1 LENKFLIILRSIK
14 FYRKPVIYQ
23 VLIIVLLS
31 AVITGSLLVGRSV
44 KESLKSSAAEH
55 LGNTGIVISSGTR
68 YFNNDLVRKLSDSG
82 IACTGILEITGY
94 SQNLNSQKG
103 AFNTHIYGVGKD
115 FFVFHG
121 SDTINI
127 KPGEVAVNRKLSE
140 YLGISTGDELIIRFT
155 VIKDIP
161 ADAPFA
167 PSESGGISKVL
178 KVGRIL
184 EPSGTG
190 NFSLSISQLTP
201 MNIFMNFED
210 IEEAGKNGSHRNNR
224 ILVKS
229 DGSTLA
235 EISDALKSHLA
246 LSDIGL
252 YTRYIEK
259 TSEIEMTSGRIF
271 IDQEIV
277 SHVTGIFPGSAPLLT
292 YLANRITSD
301 NKSTPYSFV
310 SALPRSLYSD
320 VADGNGMIINQW
332 MAADLA
338 VTAGDTVKM
347 FWYSPDSLNNLVEK
361 SGDFIV
367 KSIADMKGVWADSLL
382 MPEFPGI
389 AGKESCS
396 DWDAGVPVE
405 MDEIRQQDEEYWNKY
420 RGTPKAFISYE
431 KGMEI
436 WGNNFGPATSLR
448 FPAGTSENQ
457 ISEGFKGSLD
467 PEKTGFIVTDLA
479 NDSVSAA
486 ENGVDFGTLFL
497 SLGFFLIVAS
507 MVLLSFA
514 ASSYFDSKKRD
525 IKTLYALGFRNRW
538 IFNSLI
544 SETGII
550 SLAGSVTG
558 AFGGYLINI
567 IITGALNTV
576 WSGAVQT
583 NTLHAY
589 FDFSTI
595 IIGFLISF
603 LTIMI
608 LMLIKAIRFLKSLN
622 RKKQEINK
630 THSGRVNSVILTV
643 SVLVTVILVFLSLTS
658 RQNLT
663 WSYPAGAVLLFTLIF
678 AWRQYFISG
687 RSGDLISRSER
698 TISHHYYSF
707 YPSNAVMPML
717 FIAAG
722 IFTVFITSANRMSFT
737 DKTERS
743 GGTGGYLL
751 WCENTIPV
759 KEDLKTESGKISL
772 GLDELSGINFVQ
784 FKRSLGNDASCLN
797 LNHITVPPILG
808 VDPADFIEGRS
819 FSFSKSLESKDK
831 PNPWQYLKIPSENNT
846 IYGIA
851 DQTVLDWGMKIKVGD
866 TLIIRSENGSPL
878 NIIIAAGLQSSVF
891 QGNILI
897 GMENFTKHYPTVPG
911 TSVILIGGEKTQID
925 LYKST
930 LDERLVNYG
939 VNVEKT
945 TDRLA
950 AFYNVTNTYLSVF
963 SVFGA
968 LGMITGIIGLGFVL
982 LRNYNQRKQEFAL
995 LLATGFQIKRIRG
1008 MIFSEQLLIILAG
1021 TSAGIVSAVIAT
1033 LPSLRNN
1040 AEVPWIFMIIVVVTI
1055 VLTGIIALRLSV
1067 RSVTSQSLTP
1077 ALKKE

>member
-1 LENKFLIILRSIK
+1 M
-14 FYRKPVIYQ
+14 YQ

-31 AVITGSLLVGRSV
+31 AVITGSLLVGKSV

-68 YFNNDLVRKLSDSG
+68 YFNSDLARKLSDSAG
-82 IACTGILEITGY
+82 IACAGILEITGY

-115 FFVFHG
+115 FFVFQG
-121 SDTINI
+121 SDTLNI

-155 VIKDIP
+155 EIKDIP

-178 KVGRIL
+178 TVGRIL

-224 ILVKS
+224 ILVKNE
-229 DGSTLA
+229 GSTPA

-246 LSDIGL
+246 PSDIGL
-252 YTRYIEK
+252 YTRYIDK

-277 SHVTGIFPGSAPLLT
+277 NHVTGIFPGSAPLLT

-310 SALPRSLYSD
+310 SALPQSLYSD

-367 KSIADMKGVWADSLL
+367 KSIAEMKGVWADSLL

-405 MDEIRQQDEEYWNKY
+405 MDEIRQQDEDYWNKY

-431 KGMEI
+431 KGREI
-436 WGNNFGPATSLR
+436 WGNNFGPATSVR

-457 ISEGFKGSLD
+457 ISGGFKGSLD

-479 NDSVSAA
+479 HDSVSAA

-608 LMLIKAIRFLKSLN
+608 LMLIKSIRFLKSLN

-630 THSGRVNSVILTV
+630 THSVRVNSVILTV
-643 SVLVTVILVFLSLTS
+643 SVLASVTLVFLSLTS

-663 WSYPAGAVLLFTLIF
+663 WSYPAGVALLLTMIF

-687 RSGDLISRSER
+687 RSGDLISRSQR

-707 YPSNAVMPML
+707 YPSNAVMPVL

-759 KEDLKTESGKISL
+759 KEDLKTESGRISL

-784 FKRSLGNDASCLN
+784 FKRSQGNDASCLN

-808 VDPADFIEGRS
+808 VDPSDFIEDRS
-819 FSFSKSLESKDK
+819 FSFSKSLESKDI
-831 PNPWQYLKIPSENNT
+831 PNPWQYLKVPSENNT

-866 TLIIRSENGSPL
+866 TLIIRAENGSPL

-897 GMENFTKHYPTVPG
+897 GMENFTNYYPTVSG
-911 TSVILIGGEKTQID
+911 TSVILIGGEKSQID

-930 LDERLVNYG
+930 LNDRLVNYG

-968 LGMITGIIGLGFVL
+968 LGMIIGIIGLGFVL
-982 LRNYNQRKQEFAL
+982 LRNYTQRKQEFAL
-995 LLATGFQIKRIRG
+995 MLATGFQIKRIRG

-1021 TSAGIVSAVIAT
+1021 TSGGIVSAIIAT

-1040 AEVPWIFMIIVVVTI
+1040 AEVPWIFMIIVVATI
-1055 VLTGIIALRLSV
+1055 VLTGIIALLVSV
-1067 RSVTSQSLTP
+1067 RSVTSQSLT
-1077 ALKKE
+1077 AGLKKE